1 MDEGYIKF
9 HCNWIEAE
17 PISINQLRDI
27 NEWRNTLFNLGLIG
41 AYNNG
46 IGFGNISKRLNNRT
60 FIITG
65 SATGGLKRL
74 NENHYVLVDEYNL
87 QQNSLACTGPIKA
100 SSESLSHA
108 VIYECSDETNAV
120 IHIHNFD
127 LWEKLIHHVPTTRE
141 EILYGT
147 TEMANEIR
155 RLFIETDVKTEKI
168 IAMAGHEEGI
178 IAFGKT
184 LDEAGEI
191 LLNRLDKL
199 NR

>member
-17 PISINQLRDI
+17 PISINQLHELNKWRD
-27 NEWRNTLFNLGLIG
+27 TLYNLGFIG
-41 AYNNG
+41 AYHNG
-46 IGFGNISKRLNNRT
+46 IGFGNISKRLNNHT

-65 SATGGLKRL
+65 SATGGLKTL
-74 NENHYVLVDEYNL
+74 NENHYVLVNEYNL
-87 QQNSLACTGPIKA
+87 RLNSLTCTGPIKA

-108 VIYECSDETNAV
+108 VIYECSNETNAV
-120 IHIHNFD
+120 IHIHNFEM
-127 LWEKLIHHVPTTRE
+127 WEKLIHHVPTTRE
-141 EILYGT
+141 EVLYGT
-147 TEMANEIR
+147 TEMADEIK
-155 RLFIETDVKTEKI
+155 RLFIETNVSTEKI

-184 LDEAGEI
+184 LDEAGGI
-191 LLNRLDKL
+191 LLKRLGKL